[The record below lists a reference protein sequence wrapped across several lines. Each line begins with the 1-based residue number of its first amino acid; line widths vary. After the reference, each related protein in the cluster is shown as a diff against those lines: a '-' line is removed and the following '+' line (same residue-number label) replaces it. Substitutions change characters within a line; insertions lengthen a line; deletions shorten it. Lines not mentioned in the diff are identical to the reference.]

1 VGYARALE
9 IAAFDEPI
17 SASRALE
24 WGLVTKA
31 VEDGQARQ
39 EACKMARKIARGS
52 LNSFAWSKKL
62 ITDSFNTSFETQIE
76 NERAALEACADHPD
90 GLEGLKA
97 FSEKR
102 LPKYGDTR

>member
-1 VGYARALE
+1 VA
-9 IAAFDEPI
+9 
-17 SASRALE
+17 
-24 WGLVTKA
+24 
-31 VEDGQARQ
+31 GQ
-39 EACKMARKIARGS
+39 IARGS

-90 GLEGLKA
+90 GIEGLKA

-102 LPKYGDTR
+102 SPKYGDI